1 MLAQALLLGV
11 IVLRETITLGTEH
24 SVTARRSST
33 GNYDD
38 PLKVPQRRTFG
49 KPKGGTGKPHKLE
62 TQILVGALGQLEMVD
77 RGRKTDK

>member
-1 MLAQALLLGV
+1 
-11 IVLRETITLGTEH
+11 VLRETITLGTEQ
-24 SVTARRSST
+24 SVTARSSST

-62 TQILVGALGQLEMVD
+62 TQIW
-77 RGRKTDK
+77 